1 MATVNVLSRSGEVVG
16 NLEMAEDFVNAQVNK
31 KVLHQVVVAQLANMR
46 SGTAS
51 TKTRAEVAGSGR
63 KLYRQKGTGRARV
76 GDKNS
81 PTRVHGGVA
90 FGPKPRSFRQ
100 STPKK
105 VRRLAL
111 LSALADKFQSNNV
124 TIIDDIN
131 IEKPKTKEM
140 VGLLQNLG
148 LDGKILIV
156 LDADN
161 KNVYYSARN
170 IPQVNVCTW
179 NLLNTYNILWHDKL
193 LMTQATAQKL
203 EEKFQHRINNCGN
216 LDTTT

>member
-1 MATVNVLSRSGEVVG
+1 MPTVNVLTRSGEVMG
-16 NLEMAEDFVNAQVNK
+16 NLDMSDDFVNAEVNK
-31 KVLHQVVVAQLANMR
+31 NVLHQVVVAQLANMR

-51 TKTRAEVAGSGR
+51 TKTRAEVVGSGR
-63 KLYRQKGTGRARV
+63 KLFRQKGTGRARA
-76 GDKNS
+76 GNSKS

-90 FGPKPRSFRQ
+90 FGPRPRSFRQ
-100 STPKK
+100 STPK
-105 VRRLAL
+105 RMLRLAL
-111 LSALADKFQSNNV
+111 RSALADKFQNNNV

-131 IEKPKTKEM
+131 LEKPKTKEM

-156 LDADN
+156 LDVDN

-179 NLLNTYNILWHDKL
+179 NLLNTYDVLWHDKL
-193 LMTQATAQKL
+193 LITQAAVQKL
-203 EEKFQHRINNCGN
+203 EEKFQK
-216 LDTTT
+216 

>member
-1 MATVNVLSRSGEVVG
+1 MAMVNVLSRSGEVVG
-16 NLEMAEDFVNAQVNK
+16 NLEMAEDFVNAKVNK
-31 KVLHQVVVAQLANMR
+31 SVLHQVVVAQLANMR

-51 TKTRAEVAGSGR
+51 TKSRSEVAGSGR

-76 GDKNS
+76 GNKKS

-124 TIIDDIN
+124 IIIDDIN

-140 VGLLQNLG
+140 VGLLHNLG

-161 KNVYYSARN
+161 KSVYYSARN
-170 IPQVNVCTW
+170 IPRVNVCTW
-179 NLLNTYNILWHDKL
+179 NLLNTYDILWHDKL

-203 EEKFQHRINNCGN
+203 EGKFQM
-216 LDTTT
+216 

>member
-1 MATVNVLSRSGEVVG
+1 MPTVNVLSRNGEVVG
-16 NLEMAEDFVNAQVNK
+16 NLEMAEDLINAKVNDR
-31 KVLHQVVVAQLANMR
+31 VLHQVVVAQLANMR

-51 TKTRAEVAGSGR
+51 TKSRSEVAGSGR

-76 GDKNS
+76 GDRKS

-111 LSALADKFQSNNV
+111 RFALVDKFQNNNV
-124 TIIDDIN
+124 VIIDDIN
-131 IEKPKTKEM
+131 FEQPRTKEM
-140 VGLLQNLG
+140 AGLLQSLG
-148 LDGKILIV
+148 LNEKTLIV

-179 NLLNTYNILWHDKL
+179 NLLNTYDILWHDKL
-193 LMTQATAQKL
+193 LMTQAAAQRL
-203 EEKFQHRINNCGN
+203 EEKFRIG
-216 LDTTT
+216 

>member
-1 MATVNVLSRSGEVVG
+1 MPTVNVLSRNGEVVG
-16 NLEMAEDFVNAQVNK
+16 NLEMAEDLINAKVNDN
-31 KVLHQVVVAQLANMR
+31 VLHQVVVAQLANMR

-51 TKTRAEVAGSGR
+51 TKSRSEIAGSGR
-63 KLYRQKGTGRARV
+63 KLYRQKGTGRARA
-76 GDKNS
+76 GDRKS

-105 VRRLAL
+105 VRQLAL
-111 LSALADKFQSNNV
+111 RSALVDKFQNNNV
-124 TIIDDIN
+124 VIIDDIN
-131 IEKPKTKEM
+131 FEQPRTKEM
-140 VGLLQNLG
+140 AGLLQSLG
-148 LDGKILIV
+148 LNEKTLIV

-179 NLLNTYNILWHDKL
+179 NLLNTYDILWHGKL
-193 LMTQATAQKL
+193 LMTQAAAQRL
-203 EEKFQHRINNCGN
+203 EEKFRIG
-216 LDTTT
+216 

>member
-1 MATVNVLSRSGEVVG
+1 MPTVNVLTRSGEVMG
-16 NLEMAEDFVNAQVNK
+16 NLDMSDDFVNAEVNK
-31 KVLHQVVVAQLANMR
+31 NVLHQVVVAQLANMR

-51 TKTRAEVAGSGR
+51 TKTRAEVVGSGR
-63 KLYRQKGTGRARV
+63 KLFRQKGTGRARA
-76 GDKNS
+76 GNSKS

-105 VRRLAL
+105 MLRLAL
-111 LSALADKFQSNNV
+111 RSALADKFQNNNV

-131 IEKPKTKEM
+131 LERPKTKEV

-161 KNVYYSARN
+161 RNVYYSARN

-179 NLLNTYNILWHDKL
+179 NLLNTYDVLWHDKL
-193 LMTQATAQKL
+193 LITQAAVQKL
-203 EEKFQHRINNCGN
+203 EEKFQK
-216 LDTTT
+216 

>member
-1 MATVNVLSRSGEVVG
+1 MPTVNVLSRNGEVVG
-16 NLEMAEDFVNAQVNK
+16 NLEMAEDLINAKVNDR
-31 KVLHQVVVAQLANMR
+31 VLHQVVVAQLANMR

-51 TKTRAEVAGSGR
+51 TKSRSEVAGSGR
-63 KLYRQKGTGRARV
+63 KLYRQKGTGRARA
-76 GDKNS
+76 GDRKS

-105 VRRLAL
+105 VRQLAL
-111 LSALADKFQSNNV
+111 RSALVDKFQNNNV
-124 TIIDDIN
+124 VIIDDIN
-131 IEKPKTKEM
+131 FEQPRTKEM
-140 VGLLQNLG
+140 AGLLQSLG
-148 LDGKILIV
+148 LNEKTLIV

-179 NLLNTYNILWHDKL
+179 NLLNTYDILWHDKL
-193 LMTQATAQKL
+193 LMTQAAAQRL
-203 EEKFQHRINNCGN
+203 EEKFRIG
-216 LDTTT
+216 

>member
-1 MATVNVLSRSGEVVG
+1 MPTVNVLSRSGEIVG
-16 NLEMAEDFVNAQVNK
+16 NLDMAEDFVNARVNK
-31 KVLHQVVVAQLANMR
+31 NVLHQVVVAQLANMR
-46 SGTAS
+46 LGTAS

-63 KLYRQKGTGRARV
+63 KLFRQKGTGRARA
-76 GDKNS
+76 GNKKS

-105 VRRLAL
+105 VRLLAL
-111 LSALADKFQSNNV
+111 HSALADKFQHNNV
-124 TIIDDIN
+124 IIIDDIN
-131 IEKPKTKEM
+131 IEQPKTKEM
-140 VGLLQNLG
+140 AGLLQNLD

-156 LDADN
+156 LNADN

-179 NLLNTYNILWHDKL
+179 NLLNTYDVLWHDKL
-193 LMTQATAQKL
+193 LMTQAAAQKL
-203 EEKFQHRINNCGN
+203 EEKFQNR
-216 LDTTT
+216 

>member
-1 MATVNVLSRSGEVVG
+1 MPTVNVLSRNGEVVG
-16 NLEMAEDFVNAQVNK
+16 NLEMAEDLINAKVNDR
-31 KVLHQVVVAQLANMR
+31 VLHQVVVAQLANMR

-51 TKTRAEVAGSGR
+51 TKSRSEVAGSGR
-63 KLYRQKGTGRARV
+63 KLYRQKGTGRARA
-76 GDKNS
+76 GDRKS

-105 VRRLAL
+105 VRKLAL
-111 LSALADKFQSNNV
+111 RSALVDKFQNNNV
-124 TIIDDIN
+124 VIIDDIN
-131 IEKPKTKEM
+131 FEQPRTKEM
-140 VGLLQNLG
+140 AGLLQSLG
-148 LDGKILIV
+148 LNEKTLIV

-179 NLLNTYNILWHDKL
+179 NLLNTYDILWHDKL
-193 LMTQATAQKL
+193 LMTQVAAQRL
-203 EEKFQHRINNCGN
+203 EEKFRIG
-216 LDTTT
+216 

>member
-1 MATVNVLSRSGEVVG
+1 MG
-16 NLEMAEDFVNAQVNK
+16 NLDVSDDFVNAEVNK
-31 KVLHQVVVAQLANMR
+31 DVLHQVVVAQLANMR

-51 TKTRAEVAGSGR
+51 TKSRSEVTGSGR
-63 KLYRQKGTGRARV
+63 KLYRQKGTGRARA
-76 GDKNS
+76 GDKKS

-100 STPKK
+100 ATPKK
-105 VRRLAL
+105 MLRLAL
-111 LSALADKFQSNNV
+111 HSAVADKFQHNNV

-131 IEKPKTKEM
+131 MEEPKTREM
-140 VGLLQNLG
+140 VGLLQS
-148 LDGKILIV
+148 LDLEGKILIV

-179 NLLNTYNILWHDKL
+179 NLLNTYDILWHDKL
-193 LMTQATAQKL
+193 LITQAAVQKL
-203 EEKFQHRINNCGN
+203 EEKFQK
-216 LDTTT
+216 